1 MALQAVQTARFSD
14 VDELAAALPGG
25 AVTATPLR
33 PLGCLVETTTL
44 RLHDV
49 VLQFRRSSPL
59 MGFGSVASDAAWIV
73 LPLDG
78 LETLVLNGRA
88 AQGAAVAVHGPGAG
102 YDWANTRETSW
113 SLLTLPAASVDRLLA
128 PPRRSPIRCRGASAV
143 LRTDPVAWARTVSL
157 LRAASEV
164 LAADPDVFEVEEA
177 RRSLRA
183 SVLDAVHE
191 LLAGRWDGL
200 PPRALRASP
209 TRQRIL
215 RAVDD
220 YLRSDP
226 RLPADTADLSAALG
240 LSPSRLRAAVTA
252 SFGTSPQRYVMLR
265 RLTMARAA
273 LRMGDPRW
281 FSVRQV
287 GLAHGF
293 QRAASFARAYRDLFG
308 ETPEATFARATGR
321 ADADDS
327 RQRET
332 ADVMQ

>member
-33 PLGCLVETTTL
+33 PGGCLVETTTL

-49 VLQFRRSSPL
+49 VLQFRHSSPL

-88 AQGAAVAVHGPGAG
+88 AQEAAVAVHGPGAG

-128 PPRRSPIRCRGASAV
+128 PPRRSPIRRRGAGAI
-143 LRTDPVAWARTVSL
+143 LRTDPAAWARTVSL

-164 LAADPDVFEVEEA
+164 LASDPDVFEVEEA

-183 SVLDAVHE
+183 SVLDAVHG
-191 LLAGRWDGL
+191 LLAGRWDGV
-200 PPRALRASP
+200 PPRASRTSP
-209 TRQRIL
+209 ARQRIL

-220 YLRSDP
+220 YLRSNP
-226 RLPADTADLSAALG
+226 RRPAGTADLSAALG
-240 LSPSRLRAAVTA
+240 VSPSRVRSAFTA
-252 SFGTSPQRYVMLR
+252 SFGISLRRYVMMR
-265 RLTMARAA
+265 RLAMARAA
-273 LRMGDPRW
+273 LCSGDPRW
-281 FSVRQV
+281 RSVRQV
-287 GLAHGF
+287 FLAHGF
-293 QRAASFARAYRDLFG
+293 WRAVSFARAYCDLFG
-308 ETPEATFARATGR
+308 EAPEATFARATGR
-321 ADADDS
+321 ADAANA